1 MPREFIEDFHPD
13 LIGTEDFPREQ
24 KETDGG
30 VEIMRLLNDKAF
42 QERLV
47 HFVEGIIRRIGVEER
62 NDKIAEEAVQNAMVS
77 ILSSLER
84 GNLKEGIL
92 SPEAYIKI
100 SVRNNLFTILR
111 KWQLDARNG
120 VTYLSEGFD
129 GLSVEDILDSE
140 PGFPVEE
147 GVSLDVKMDSR
158 TIQDYFQNKTLKS
171 AGMRNPE
178 RNKKIFELRTQEGLE
193 FAEIAEIVA
202 PGEYNYEDPKE
213 REKAGD
219 FVRKNYTRMLEEI
232 KKYFSLKK

>member
-1 MPREFIEDFHPD
+1 MPREFIEDFD
-13 LIGTEDFPREQ
+13 ARLIGTEDFPREQ

-30 VEIMRLLNDKAF
+30 IEIMRLLNDKAF

-47 HFVEGIIRRIGVEER
+47 RFVEGIIRRIGVEER

-84 GNLKEGIL
+84 GSLKEGVL

-100 SVRNNLFTILR
+100 SVRNSLFTILR
-111 KWQLDARNG
+111 KWQLDAKNG

-129 GLSVEDILDSE
+129 GMSVEDILDSE

-158 TIQDYFQNKTLKS
+158 SIQDYFQNEVLSSTH
-171 AGMRNPE
+171 MRNLE
-178 RNKKIFELRTQEGLE
+178 RNKQIFELRVQEGLD
-193 FAEIAEIVA
+193 FTEIARIVF
-202 PGEYNYEDPKE
+202 PTEYNYEDSKQ

-219 FVRKNYTRMLEEI
+219 LVRQSYKRMLAEIRKN
-232 KKYFSLKK
+232 FSDRK